1 LDASLSKEAVIDG
14 PSVMAEK
21 VYVLIR
27 NTWLV
32 ANDTYFIFNKFS
44 IYQ

>member
-1 LDASLSKEAVIDG
+1 MTEKKEAIERVIRSLDDLDASLSKEAVIDG

-27 NTWLV
+27 NT
-32 ANDTYFIFNKFS
+32 
-44 IYQ
+44 